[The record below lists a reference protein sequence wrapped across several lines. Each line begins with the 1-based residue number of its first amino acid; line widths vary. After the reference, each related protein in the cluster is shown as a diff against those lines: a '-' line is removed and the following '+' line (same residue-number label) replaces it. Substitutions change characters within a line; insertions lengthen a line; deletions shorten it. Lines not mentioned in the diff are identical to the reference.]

1 MLAGEV
7 RPEAAYGKPGRA
19 GARGTAP
26 GGAGQVSPL
35 PALSMSRLY
44 VVAVALFFAAAAGA
58 QPPPGQIG
66 SFLSNDGGPVAIY
79 PVADGL
85 DRPWALAFLPDG
97 RMLVTERSGSLRIV
111 TPDGGVSA
119 PVEGVPEVWARGQ
132 GGLLDVA
139 LDPDFEA
146 NGYVYL
152 SYARP
157 NPDGEGAA
165 SALGR
170 GRFADDRIEDFEPL
184 FTSVPYMSSGGHF
197 GSRIEFS
204 PDGHLYLATG
214 ERFQFD
220 PAQDLSNHLGTVVRI
235 RPDGSVPDDNPFV
248 GDPDAGAEIWS
259 YGHRNIQ
266 AAAFDKITGDLY
278 VAEMGPL
285 GGDELNRVERGANY
299 GWPVVSWGMDYD
311 GELIPDPPT
320 RPEFMGSV
328 GVWTSSIAP
337 SGMVHYTGSEVPGW
351 QGSFLVGSLVYRGLV
366 RVEVGSGAVADQE
379 ILAVGARIR
388 EVEQGPDGR
397 VYLLTDEPNPEGRV
411 LVLRAIE
418 TRPEGG

>member
-1 MLAGEV
+1 MRLLLLLA
-7 RPEAAYGKPGRA
+7 
-19 GARGTAP
+19 
-26 GGAGQVSPL
+26 
-35 PALSMSRLY
+35 
-44 VVAVALFFAAAAGA
+44 AVAFAAPSSA
-58 QPPPGQIG
+58 QPPSNQIA
-66 SFLSNDGGPVAIY
+66 SFLSDAGPVGVY
-79 PVADGL
+79 PMADGL
-85 DRPWALAFLPDG
+85 DRPWGMTFLPDG
-97 RMLVTERSGSLRIV
+97 RMLVTERPGHLRIV
-111 TPDGGVSA
+111 TPDGGVSG

-139 LDPDFEA
+139 LDPDFED

-157 NPDGEGAA
+157 NPDGDGAA

-170 GRFADDRIEDFEPL
+170 GRFVGDRIEGFEPL
-184 FTSVPYMSSGGHF
+184 FTSVPYMSGGAHF
-197 GSRIEFS
+197 GSRIAFG
-204 PDGHLYLATG
+204 PDGHLFLATG

-220 PAQDLSNHLGTVVRI
+220 PAQDLSNHLGTVVRLS
-235 RPDGSVPDDNPFV
+235 PDGSVPDDNPFV
-248 GDPDAGAEIWS
+248 GQGGAEPEIWS

-285 GGDELNRVERGANY
+285 GGDEFNRVERGANY

-311 GELIPDPPT
+311 GERIPDPPT
-320 RPEFMGSV
+320 RPEFEDAV
-328 GVWTSSIAP
+328 AVWTPSIAP
-337 SGMVHYTGSEVPGW
+337 SGMVHYTGAEVPGW

-366 RVEVGSGAVADQE
+366 RVTLDGGAVTDQE
-379 ILAVGARIR
+379 MLPVGPRIR

-397 VYLLTDEPNPEGRV
+397 LYLLTDEPNPEGRV

-418 TRPEGG
+418 TSPPDGPN